1 MPPTEVPPWR
11 RTARLRCPPSGCA
24 ADPGKGNRIGAPG
37 RVLGEVSMEEIDGFT
52 AFAVSRRGSLVQ
64 LGWAMTG
71 DRHLAEDLA
80 QATLDRLW
88 RRWPQISAESN
99 VWPYAQRT
107 LMSISATWWRRRWRS
122 EYPVGSL
129 PDVPSGRDLAD
140 EQDTRQI
147 VHGWLRGLPRRQRA
161 VIVLRFLADLS
172 VEQTAQVLDCSTGTV
187 KSQTSKALAGLRGR
201 IESMKEGEL
210 L

>member
-1 MPPTEVPPWR
+1 
-11 RTARLRCPPSGCA
+11 
-24 ADPGKGNRIGAPG
+24 
-37 RVLGEVSMEEIDGFT
+37 MEDIDGFT
-52 AFAVSRRGSLVQ
+52 AFAASRRGSLVQ

-88 RRWPQISAESN
+88 RRWDRISAEGN

-107 LMSISATWWRRRWRS
+107 LMSISATWWRRRWRA
-122 EYPVGSL
+122 EYPVETL
-129 PDVPSGRDLAD
+129 PEVSSGRDLAD

-147 VHGWLRGLPRRQRA
+147 VHGWLRGLPSRQRA
-161 VIVLRFLADLS
+161 VIVLRFLTDLS
-172 VEQTAQVLDCSTGTV
+172 VEQTAQVLGCSTGTV
-187 KSQTSKALAGLRGR
+187 KSQTSKALAGLRTKVG
-201 IESMKEGEL
+201 SVKEGRL